1 MRRILA
7 VLAAFI
13 AIPASAQNLLWEVSS
28 LTNKVYLF
36 GTIHAGKLSWY
47 PLPKAVEDALADSRE
62 LVVEADVTDLE
73 AIEKAGGTMAYQP
86 PDTLKYHVPAKDY
99 ERFLK
104 LLPRYK
110 LPESAV
116 LQMKP
121 LVATSLLVFAEWAR
135 RGYLPDYGV
144 DVYLIKKARAELKPV
159 VELEGAELQA
169 KLMDSLSEA
178 ESRALFSGTLGAL
191 ESGLT
196 GEQIDAMVQAWQ
208 IGDSRAFL
216 DVSRVYN
223 EKVAGAAEFEDLF
236 VWSRHEAMLKKIQGW
251 LDGSRDHR
259 FIAVGAL
266 HLVGPKGLVEM
277 LRQRGYVVRQVFV
290 APTSPGASSPGEIL
304 PGAPSPGEK
313 KNE

>member
-121 LVATSLLVFAEWAR
+121 LVAT
-135 RGYLPDYGV
+135 
-144 DVYLIKKARAELKPV
+144 KPV

>member
-7 VLAAFI
+7 ALAAFI
-13 AIPASAQNLLWEVSS
+13 AIPVSAQNLLWEVSS

-47 PLPKAVEDALADSRE
+47 PLPKAVEDALADSKE
-62 LVVEADVTDLE
+62 LVVEADVTDLD
-73 AIEKAGGTMAYQP
+73 AIEKAGGVMAYQP
-86 PDTLKYHVPAKDY
+86 PDQLKNHVAAKDY

-110 LPESAV
+110 LPESAAM
-116 LQMKP
+116 QMKP

-135 RGYLPDYGV
+135 RGYIPDYGV

-159 VELEGAELQA
+159 VELEGTEQQA
-169 KLMDSLSEA
+169 KLMDSLSDT
-178 ESRALFSGTLGAL
+178 ESRALFAGTIGAL

-196 GEQIDAMVQAWQ
+196 GEQIDAMVEAWK

-216 DVSRVYN
+216 DVSRRYN
-223 EKVAGAAEFEDLF
+223 ENVPGAAEFEDVF

-266 HLVGPKGLVEM
+266 HLVGPRGLVEM
-277 LRQRGYVVRQVFV
+277 LKQRGYVVRQVFV
-290 APTSPGASSPGEIL
+290 APTSSGQASPAET
-304 PGAPSPGEK
+304 SPGEK